1 MAPAEET
8 AFLATYPLYDVAT
21 LRQMPGYHYYRAAD
35 ALAFG
40 HSYTRFQSAP
50 ATYTYESDT
59 YVQAAIFSEYFL
71 QAQLPHVHPAELE
84 AEFFCLQE
92 RINQGATDVDI
103 DHYLRLGLV
112 LGLTIQSGSDAPSP
126 LGDLTAQ
133 EVKRIQDVVDQ
144 VGRPIEVVGSA
155 AKGERRSIGTG
166 LPFGKGPGTRSDI
179 DYIAPPASHPYF
191 RGYEGKLPEIDPK
204 TGIIPG
210 VHNPHMGPAVRFEP
224 YTPPKF
230 IPTKD

>member
-1 MAPAEET
+1 
-8 AFLATYPLYDVAT
+8 
-21 LRQMPGYHYYRAAD
+21 MPGYHYYRAAD

-155 AKGERRSIGTG
+155 AKGSVVVLELASRSGKDQARGVISIILHRQQVILTFADMRVNYQRLTQKLVLFLASTTLIWGLQSVLNLIHLLNLSRRRINNATKILVSI
-166 LPFGKGPGTRSDI
+166 
-179 DYIAPPASHPYF
+179 
-191 RGYEGKLPEIDPK
+191 
-204 TGIIPG
+204 
-210 VHNPHMGPAVRFEP
+210 
-224 YTPPKF
+224 
-230 IPTKD
+230 